1 MIKKLLLIAL
11 LALPMGIFAQN
22 LKFGHLRS
30 SEIIPLMAEYTKA
43 QTDLQGYFKNYQDE
57 LKKLEDEFNKKVT
70 EFQNEEK
77 TLPEN
82 IKNRRQQELQDM
94 ATRAQ
99 EFQTTSEQD
108 MQKKQQELMAPI
120 LQKAND
126 AITAV
131 GQEQGFTYIFDLDS
145 TPIPYVNETTSTD
158 VTAAV
163 KAKLGITQ

>member
-1 MIKKLLLIAL
+1 MKKLLLIVL

-82 IKNRRQQELQDM
+82 IKNRRQQE
-94 ATRAQ
+94 
-99 EFQTTSEQD
+99 
-108 MQKKQQELMAPI
+108 
-120 LQKAND
+120 
-126 AITAV
+126 
-131 GQEQGFTYIFDLDS
+131 
-145 TPIPYVNETTSTD
+145 
-158 VTAAV
+158 
-163 KAKLGITQ
+163 